1 MSDRYGSYPP
11 DEPVIGVDYP
21 PAPPTS
27 GYQQQP
33 DYIGADG
40 AWAQQGRTVTRAPAP
55 QPVEY
60 VDDDDYAGDYEEY
73 EDGDEAR
80 YSDEDYYDDSPA
92 RQPMFYVL
100 IGLAALIGGGLI
112 FLFFSLFGGANDD
125 DDDPQV
131 LAGFKVVIDSPLNND
146 RIEIGK
152 PKDFALRATSNE
164 QITKFELFVADKP
177 VDQLNVSAPGAD
189 NVYSALLK
197 HTFERTGEY
206 KLFVRVTSL
215 SGATKDSDT
224 IKVVAIQSVG
234 EKPVKVKGKVVGV
247 ASVRAGPND
256 SSQVLRT
263 LNAGEEVN
271 IVGKTRDGAW
281 LLLETDNG
289 WVRKEAID
297 LLDSLALV
305 PVKDPTPTQ
314 PPPTPTQVASPSA
327 TASPTTNPNSP
338 DFVPVN
344 ALILD
349 GGKTLRITVQNLA
362 TSPYSGPLVVGVSK
376 VGVSSPQVVVDAVIP
391 ANGKVSV
398 DFDLD
403 PPITAAGSSAQV
415 SVDPGNAV
423 KESNEDNNGA
433 TFVLTPSVESPD
445 LKILA
450 PTYPGA
456 NMRVVV
462 RNDGGELKSSTI
474 TVRVESGGAA
484 NEQTATVALVKGQSA
499 DFTFMKPPAGP
510 AKIRVL
516 VNGQQLS
523 AVDIEVP

>member
-11 DEPVIGVDYP
+11 DEPVIGADYP
-21 PAPPTS
+21 PPPPS
-27 GYQQQP
+27 GYSQQP
-33 DYIGADG
+33 EYIGADS
-40 AWAQQGRTVTRAPAP
+40 ARARQGRTATRVPAA
-55 QPVEY
+55 Y
-60 VDDDDYAGDYEEY
+60 DDDAAYSDAFDESEEGYDEEY
-73 EDGDEAR
+73 YGEE
-80 YSDEDYYDDSPA
+80 YYDDSPA
-92 RQPMFYVL
+92 RQPVFYVF
-100 IGLAALIGGGLI
+100 IGLAALVGGGLI
-112 FLFFSLFGGANDD
+112 FLLFSLFGGANDD
-125 DDDPQV
+125 DGATAAP
-131 LAGFKVVIDSPLNND
+131 AGFKVLIDSPLNND

-152 PKDFALRATSNE
+152 PRDITIRATSNE

-177 VDQLNVSAPGAD
+177 ADQLNVSAPGAE
-189 NVYSALLK
+189 NVYSGILQ

-206 KLFVRVTSL
+206 KLFVRVTSV

-234 EKPVKVKGKVVGV
+234 EKPVKVKGRVAGA
-247 ASVRAGPND
+247 ASVRLAPSD
-256 SSQVLRT
+256 DATVLRT
-263 LNAGEEVN
+263 LTPGEEVN
-271 IVGKTRDGAW
+271 IAGKSRDGAW

-305 PVKDPTPTQ
+305 PVKDPTPTP
-314 PPPTPTQVASPSA
+314 PPPTPTQVAPPSV
-327 TASPTTNPNSP
+327 TPSPTVNTNAP

-344 ALILD
+344 ALLID

-362 TSPYSGPLVVGVSK
+362 TAPFTGPLVVGVSK
-376 VGVSSPQVVVDAVIP
+376 VGVSSPQVVVDASIP
-391 ANGKVSV
+391 ANGKVTV
-398 DFDLD
+398 DFELN
-403 PPITAAGSSAQV
+403 PPITASGSSAQV
-415 SVDPGNAV
+415 TVDPGNAV

-450 PTYPGA
+450 PTYTA
-456 NMRVVV
+456 TEMKVVI

-474 TVRVESGGAA
+474 VVRVESGGAA
-484 NEQTATVALVKGQSA
+484 NEKSATVVLAKGQSA
-499 DFTFMKPPAGP
+499 EFTFAKPPTGP
-510 AKIRVL
+510 AKVRVL